1 MITAAAD
8 TVAAPSSLEAIRALV
23 GAIPDPE
30 IPVISLAELGIL
42 RSVAWEDDRPVVTLT
57 PTYSGCP
64 ATEAITE
71 QVRAVLIDAGHPG
84 AQVRIELAPAWS
96 TDWIS
101 DSGRRKLRN
110 YGIAPPHQTRARA
123 EEAAGKEAGG
133 KEAGDADPDHSVHP
147 ALSGAVRVLRFQP
160 GRAADQPGC
169 PRCDSPIV
177 ELLSAYGSTPCK
189 SLYRCRSC
197 GEPFDYFKPY

>member
-1 MITAAAD
+1 MIALAAD
-8 TVAAPSSLEAIRALV
+8 TAHVETPLELIRALV

-42 RSVAWEDDRPVVTLT
+42 RNVAWEDDQPVVTLT

-71 QVRAVLIDAGHPG
+71 QVRAVLRDAGHPR

-101 DSGRRKLRN
+101 DSGRRKLRI
-110 YGIAPPHQTRARA
+110 YGIAPPHQTR
-123 EEAAGKEAGG
+123 
-133 KEAGDADPDHSVHP
+133 
-147 ALSGAVRVLRFQP
+147 VLHFQP